1 MNRYLRL
8 VISASIILLPG
19 VVPLAEAQTNN
30 PLGTLQARADE
41 IHARIAAFSKSQNHQ
56 LLLDAAEIGNDLYP
70 EQWPR
75 EMTGQA
81 EQMLRLR
88 IEVLKA
94 IDSAMDKGFDPEA
107 PQNRAFMNVTPPV
120 MPTNPPGPIMS
131 GMDPAA
137 IKDPV
142 ARKAYEE
149 ALEKNK
155 KKITKANREH
165 SLKMTFDSCVNNTW
179 VFLLNLRRDSP
190 AYSRGIQIVEETVK
204 DTNVV
209 RKLKRKGIGSPD

>member
-1 MNRYLRL
+1 M
-8 VISASIILLPG
+8 
-19 VVPLAEAQTNN
+19 
-30 PLGTLQARADE
+30 
-41 IHARIAAFSKSQNHQ
+41 
-56 LLLDAAEIGNDLYP
+56 DAAEIADHLYP

-88 IEVLKA
+88 LEVIKA
-94 IDSAMDKGFDPEA
+94 IDSAMDRGFDPEA
-107 PQNRAFMNVTPPV
+107 PQNRAFMNVVPPV
-120 MPTNPPGPIMS
+120 VPTNPPGPLMS

-149 ALEKNK
+149 TIEKNK
-155 KKITKANREH
+155 KKIAKTNREH

-179 VFLLNLRRDSP
+179 VFLLNLRKDSP
-190 AYSRGIQIVEETVK
+190 AYPRGIQIVEETVK